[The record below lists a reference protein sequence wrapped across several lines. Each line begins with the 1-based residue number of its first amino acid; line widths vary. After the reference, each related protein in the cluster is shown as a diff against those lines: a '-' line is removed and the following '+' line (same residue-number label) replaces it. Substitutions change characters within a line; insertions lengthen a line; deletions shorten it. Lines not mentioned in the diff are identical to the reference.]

1 MIEQGLHAYLASVPA
16 VSALLKA
23 DGITRIFPL
32 LIPQQALTP
41 CVVYQLTSST
51 DTQTFCGTIALHRCV
66 VQLDS
71 YARTYPEAVAVARAL
86 YDALIDYRGMM
97 GAIEVRNCVREAE
110 SDYED
115 PEPGLYRR
123 YQSWGIWLIQPG
135 ASQ

>member
-16 VSALLKA
+16 VAALLTA
-23 DGITRIFPL
+23 NGITRIYPL

-41 CVVYQLTSST
+41 AVVYQLTST
-51 DTQTFCGTIALHRCV
+51 ARTQTYCGTIALHRCV

-71 YARTYPEAVAVARAL
+71 YARTYPQAVAVAQAL
-86 YDALIDYRGMM
+86 YNALIDYRGMM
-97 GAIEVRNCVREAE
+97 GAVDVRDCVQEAQ
-110 SDYED
+110 SDFED

-123 YQSWGIWLIQPG
+123 HQSWGIWLIQPG

>member
-16 VSALLKA
+16 VAALLSA

-41 CVVYQLTSST
+41 CVVYQLTST
-51 DTQTFCGTIALHRCV
+51 TRTQTYCGTIALHRSV

-71 YARTYPEAVAVARAL
+71 YARTYPEAVAVANAL
-86 YDALIDYRGMM
+86 YDALIDYKGMM
-97 GAIEVRNCVREAE
+97 GAVEVRDCVQEAE
-110 SDYED
+110 SDFSD
-115 PEPGLYRR
+115 LEPGLYRR

-135 ASQ
+135 ANQ